1 MLKSDY
7 KWEDKELS
15 QFYHHIATKRPSER
29 NRSRGGVYFYKNIEQ
44 KDILNGEKGLHILYS
59 YQKRFEEQNM
69 FSHAAVLKKVLSG
82 ARLEIVR
89 TRKVLFIPNEEI
101 GNKLLSGR
109 LNKKFREICDMFD
122 SILAG
127 KPSESARYFFGM

>member
-7 KWEDKELS
+7 QWSDKELS
-15 QFYHHIATKRPSER
+15 NFYYKVATKRPSER
-29 NRSRGGVYFYKNIEQ
+29 NRGGGIYFYQHITH
-44 KDILNGEKGLHILYS
+44 KDILNGENGLHILYS

-82 ARLEIVR
+82 ARWEIIR
-89 TRKVLFIPNEEI
+89 TRKALFVPNVEI

-109 LNKKFREICDMFD
+109 LNRKFREICNMFD